1 MDDAASA
8 GLDRAWIATETLA
21 LVGLPACVVDSG
33 GRALAA
39 NDLFGRLTPRVI
51 AALGDRVYVANKIAN
66 DLLYQWVEQ
75 LNSTGAKTTKSIP
88 VPKIETLPA
97 LMLHLFS
104 VRRSVQD
111 VLEGAS
117 GLIVATPLSKSSIPP
132 VTLVAGLFS
141 LTRSEARVAEGII
154 QGKSV
159 KQLASELGLSTAT
172 VRSYLK
178 SVFAKTGVHRQA
190 ELVSLLMGARPL
202 RF

>member
-1 MDDAASA
+1 
-8 GLDRAWIATETLA
+8 LA

-39 NDLFGRLTPRVI
+39 NDLFGHLTPRVT
-51 AALGDRVYVANKIAN
+51 AALGDRVSVANKIAN
-66 DLLYQWVEQ
+66 DLLYQHMQQ
-75 LNSTGAKTTKSIP
+75 LNSTAAKAPSSIP

-97 LMLHLFS
+97 LVLHLFS
-104 VRRSVQD
+104 VRRSAQD
-111 VLEGAS
+111 VLKGAS
-117 GLIVATPLSKSSIPP
+117 GLIVASPLSKPSIPP

-159 KQLASELGLSTAT
+159 KQLASELGLSAAT

-190 ELVSLLMGARPL
+190 ELVSLLTAAQPL